1 MSLQVPRS
9 IVALVACLG
18 VMKSGCAYVALSDTF
33 PVARN
38 QFLLEDSRA
47 RAVVLT
53 YHAPFNPPPQ
63 LMHVILDDSG
73 GVMDLSSSATPRG
86 LPDVLLTD
94 CLPAPKYRPDVQVP
108 FSYLLYTK

>member
-1 MSLQVPRS
+1 MPRS